1 LAPRNRIEL
10 QLRTRP
16 DSGVRPPPSAWGV
29 RQALNIL
36 LLIPG
41 VFVGLLALGV
51 YPPVDTRV
59 VMGFLLGFF
68 LLPVALQI
76 FSLAP
81 RAVYVSAS
89 AALVLLGL
97 LLLLNG
103 RLDKSPASEVK
114 TTVLRKT
121 VLRGRRG
128 TQYDLA
134 VSSWRPGRTLEHFK
148 VTSREFDR
156 AVVGKIALVE
166 LHKGFLGL
174 PWYGEISPE

>member
-1 LAPRNRIEL
+1 LAPRDRIEL

-16 DSGVRPPPSAWGV
+16 DSGVSPPPSAWGV

-41 VFVGLLALGV
+41 VFFGLLPLGI

-59 VMGFLLGFF
+59 AMGFLLGFF
-68 LLPVALQI
+68 LLPVVLQV

-81 RAVYVSAS
+81 RAVYIAAS
-89 AALVLLGL
+89 TALVLLGV

-103 RLDKSPASEVK
+103 GLDKSPSSEVR
-114 TTVLRKT
+114 TTVIRKT

-134 VSSWRPGRTLEHFK
+134 VSSWRPGRSQEHFK

-166 LHKGFLGL
+166 LHKGFFGV
-174 PWYGEISPE
+174 PWYGNISPE